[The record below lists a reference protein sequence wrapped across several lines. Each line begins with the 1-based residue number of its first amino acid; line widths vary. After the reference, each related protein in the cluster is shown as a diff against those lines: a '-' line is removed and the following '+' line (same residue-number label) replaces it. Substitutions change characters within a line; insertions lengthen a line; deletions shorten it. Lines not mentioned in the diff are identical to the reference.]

1 MNLVQTTVILVS
13 CCALVMLIGLAAAL
27 AMVATSPLM
36 NRVPKDVFGFAS
48 LQTNPQS
55 APPSLTRYAARDGE
69 QLAYRFYD
77 STSDQILIFV
87 HGSSY
92 HGASYHALASMISS
106 SGVSKVVLPNLRGHF
121 QSGRRRGDVDY
132 VGQLEDDIADLVQ
145 CLRKRNLQGPVI
157 LGGHSSGGG
166 FVIRFSGGVYAHL
179 ISRFLMLSPIIPAS
193 PAIRSGSSGG
203 WANLHMRRL
212 LGLLT
217 LNSVGI
223 RGFNG
228 LSVIEFNKP
237 VEFWDGSE
245 TLSYS
250 YRLNVS
256 YHPRLRYRRD
266 LRRLD
271 EGAMVV
277 IGQNDQAIDA
287 HVLQQMFAKESSAV
301 RFSILPG
308 IDHFGIFTSVVAH
321 RAIADWLAEPT
332 TGFFNVDEEGGR
344 LGGEPRADPT
354 R

>member
-27 AMVATSPLM
+27 AMVATSPLV

-145 CLRKRNLQGPVI
+145 CLRKRNLQGRIRDPFQRWCLCSPHIAISDAEPNHSGIASHSRWIVWR
-157 LGGHSSGGG
+157 LG
-166 FVIRFSGGVYAHL
+166 
-179 ISRFLMLSPIIPAS
+179 
-193 PAIRSGSSGG
+193 
-203 WANLHMRRL
+203 
-212 LGLLT
+212 
-217 LNSVGI
+217 
-223 RGFNG
+223 
-228 LSVIEFNKP
+228 
-237 VEFWDGSE
+237 
-245 TLSYS
+245 
-250 YRLNVS
+250 
-256 YHPRLRYRRD
+256 
-266 LRRLD
+266 
-271 EGAMVV
+271 
-277 IGQNDQAIDA
+277 
-287 HVLQQMFAKESSAV
+287 ESSHA
-301 RFSILPG
+301 P
-308 IDHFGIFTSVVAH
+308 TSRVAYPQLS
-321 RAIADWLAEPT
+321 RNSRIQWTQCD
-332 TGFFNVDEEGGR
+332 R
-344 LGGEPRADPT
+344 IQ
-354 R
+354 